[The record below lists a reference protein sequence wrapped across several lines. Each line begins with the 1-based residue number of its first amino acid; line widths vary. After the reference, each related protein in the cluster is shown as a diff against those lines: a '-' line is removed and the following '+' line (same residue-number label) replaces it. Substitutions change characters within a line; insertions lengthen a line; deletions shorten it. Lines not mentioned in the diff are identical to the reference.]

1 MLGPMEVIADDGEL
15 LRLGSARERF
25 VLATLL
31 VSADRL
37 VPAERLID
45 GLWDEPPPT
54 ARQQLQNLIA
64 GLRRRLAA
72 HDRGLVTTRPFGYE
86 LRMGGHTLDL
96 TEFRREVA
104 EARALEGCDQ
114 PATVVRH
121 LERAVALW
129 RGTALGDVAP
139 AADASTESLQQ
150 ALRDERIAAT
160 DLLVDSLAQLG
171 RHEEVL
177 ATAAV
182 QLEDDPWN
190 ERLHEHRLR
199 ALAATGRRSEAS
211 DAYRR
216 LRRRF
221 IDELGVPPSRSLAEL
236 NTQILDGSPLGA
248 TSSRRRVIPR
258 ELPAPTW
265 TLLGREA
272 LLGAVLTRLAPRLPD
287 EHGASRSPV
296 ALASRAAAP
305 PGLVVL
311 VGVGGV
317 GKTALAVT
325 AGHALA
331 DAYPDGTLYAALSD
345 DPTGAI
351 DPHHVAAR
359 FLRALGVDGPS
370 IPAGREDRIAL
381 YRTTIAG
388 KRILTVIDGATT
400 ESQVRPLLPTSPGAG
415 AIVTSRSRLAGLVGV
430 RRHTVQPLTADA
442 SLALL
447 TELAG
452 PEREVD
458 ATEALVDISALC
470 GHLPLALCVAG
481 SKLATNPTLALPELR
496 DRLTHEHTRLDELS
510 AGDIDVR
517 ASIALS
523 VQDLPAPAR
532 ALFRRLALAPS
543 SDWPAWVARRL
554 LKDVTREI
562 EAHHALD
569 ELVDRHLVEPTG
581 RDAAGQPRY
590 RVHSLVSELA
600 GEYLDVE
607 EADGSAAALQR
618 DLSDAWLRLAA
629 AAGPR
634 LEGSSDTLPEPQ
646 GDGAVDAVAAPAE
659 WFESERLN
667 LVEAVTVAA
676 RLGDPDLAGRLALA
690 IRGFLTVR
698 AYDDDRERV
707 LRAALGSTAADGT
720 TRPSDRQRLDLLG
733 ARFAVLGQLRRDA
746 ELPDVARE
754 SLTIARRIGDSDG
767 EQRALSQSAWAS
779 MALHRFEEALE
790 GFARTAAF
798 ADLRGDRL
806 GRVRAEAHRG
816 IVLRNVGRADE
827 GDPLLAA
834 MVTEARRAGSRRDA
848 SIWMVSRAEGLVE
861 LGRWTEAR
869 DLLEDALHTAV
880 EIRDDLGAAHCRLAL
895 ARAHLGLDDLPES
908 LKQLRAARVEL
919 DARAGEGGD
928 LDVLRLEVDV
938 LAHQQEWAR
947 AAGHARRLVAGRRRA
962 GVPLDLAADVARQG
976 HVAHRLDDRDGASR
990 DLQEA
995 AAVLAGLRLSP
1006 RALRLPSP
1014 PYPEANSLL
1023 AVS

>member
-1 MLGPMEVIADDGEL
+1 MEVVADDGAL

-31 VSADRL
+31 VGADRL

-64 GLRRRLAA
+64 GLRRRLAG

-86 LRMGGHTLDL
+86 LRMGDHTLDL
-96 TEFRREVA
+96 AEFRREVA
-104 EARALEGCDQ
+104 EARALEGSDQ
-114 PATVVRH
+114 PAIVVRH
-121 LERAVALW
+121 LERALALW

-139 AADASTESLQQ
+139 AADSSTEGLQQ
-150 ALRDERIAAT
+150 ALRDERIAAV

-177 ATAAV
+177 AAAAA

-221 IDELGVPPSRSLAEL
+221 LDELGVPPSQALADL
-236 NTQILDGSPLGA
+236 NTQILDGSPLVP
-248 TSSRRRVIPR
+248 TSSRRRVVPR

-265 TLLGREA
+265 TLVGREA
-272 LLGAVLTRLAPRLPD
+272 LLGAVLARLAPRVPD
-287 EHGASRSPV
+287 APGGSRSPV

-305 PGLVVL
+305 PALVVL

-388 KRILTVIDGATT
+388 KRILTVIDGATS

-430 RRHTVQPLTADA
+430 RRHTVQPLTAEA

-458 ATEALVDISALC
+458 APDALVDISALC

-496 DRLTHEHTRLDELS
+496 DRLSHEHTRLDELS

-523 VQDLPAPAR
+523 VEDLPGPAR
-532 ALFRRLALAPS
+532 TLFRRLALAPS
-543 SDWPAWVARRL
+543 ADWPAWVARRL

-600 GEYLDVE
+600 AEYLESE
-607 EADGSAAALQR
+607 ESAASVAALR
-618 DLSDAWLRLAA
+618 LDLGEAWLQLAA

-634 LEGSSDTLPEPQ
+634 LEGASDALPEPQ
-646 GDGAVDAVAAPAE
+646 GDGAMDAVSAPAE

-690 IRGFLTVR
+690 IRSFLTVR

-707 LRAALGSTAADGT
+707 LRAALESTAAEGRT
-720 TRPSDRQRLDLLG
+720 PPSDRQRLDLLG
-733 ARFAVLGQLRRDA
+733 ARFAVLGQVHRDV
-746 ELPDVARE
+746 ELPDVAAE
-754 SLTIARRIGDSDG
+754 ALAIARRIGDQDG

-779 MALHRFEEALE
+779 MALHRFEAALD

-798 ADLRGDRL
+798 AERRGDRL

-834 MVTEARRAGSRRDA
+834 MVAEARRSGSRRDA
-848 SIWMVSRAEGLVE
+848 SIWMASRGEGLVD
-861 LGRWTEAR
+861 LGRFDDARAVLEEALQVAT
-869 DLLEDALHTAV
+869 D
-880 EIRDDLGAAHCRLAL
+880 IRDDLGAAHCRLAL
-895 ARAHLGLDDLPES
+895 GRALLGLGDVRDS
-908 LKQLRAARVEL
+908 LHQLHAARVEL
-919 DARAGEGGD
+919 DARAGDGGD

-938 LAHQQEWAR
+938 LAHQHEWAR
-947 AAGHARRLVAGRRRA
+947 AAGHVRRLVTGRRRD
-962 GVPLDLAADVARQG
+962 GTPLALAADLARRGWVSAQLEHHEASASDVAEAR
-976 HVAHRLDDRDGASR
+976 AILA
-990 DLQEA
+990 DLR
-995 AAVLAGLRLSP
+995 VSP
-1006 RALRLPSP
+1006 QALRLPSP